1 MKPVDIAGRILEW
14 EENGK
19 LVDDESWVQNNAPA
33 LAAAYMELYV
43 WRDAFAYLVRTA
55 LGEAAT
61 ASTREEQVFSGNPE
75 KEQSPLSPTPAPVEE
90 G

>member
-1 MKPVDIAGRILEW
+1 MVNSPVHIAGRILEW

-33 LAAAYMELYV
+33 LAHAYMELYV
-43 WRDAFAYLVRTA
+43 WREAFADLIRTA
-55 LGEAAT
+55 IADGADSAT
-61 ASTREEQVFSGNPE
+61 GKGQAHNPN
-75 KEQSPLSPTPAPVEE
+75 QRSE